1 MRLDKTS
8 NVDNVWTKNHGK
20 TGIFCIFM
28 IGIMLKMSVGNE
40 PQNHDNDKQTNTE
53 IQ

>member
-1 MRLDKTS
+1 M
-8 NVDNVWTKNHGK
+8 WTMFGQKIMGK
-20 TGIFCIFM
+20 RAFFCIFM